1 MNRKERRAA
10 AKCKDS
16 TSLCALAELLEKE
29 GKFAEAAESYRRALD
44 VNPSLYKVRN
54 ELARMLR
61 AQGLFDEALAHFEQ
75 ALAVATDQHD
85 QGGICNNIGTLALD
99 MGDYPRAIERL
110 QRAVAL
116 QPHFAPGYSSLA
128 VALHSVGQADE
139 AITRFQQALA
149 LDPGLLAARIDLSI
163 ALIKQGRKVEALDHA
178 EIASR
183 SSEEPSFPHYSFGVL
198 MSLCGCVEAARL
210 CLNTYLDREPGDPKG
225 GRMLLAALG
234 DAIPERASDDQLRA
248 LYTRRAGFWD
258 QGSAGPHGYRGADLV
273 SSALHRFGGEG
284 LDIADAGCG
293 TGLVG
298 KLVAGHARQL
308 VGIDLSAAMMQKA
321 REKGVYDRLHEGDLI
336 AFLNDHPDSFDAVTS
351 AATLIHFGDLR
362 PAFDAAAR
370 SLRDRGLFIFTLFPN
385 QDDEDAISVGS
396 LDGLVQGG
404 CYQHG
409 RAYVARLAEITG
421 FAVETLELA
430 IHEYNQQQP
439 RMGLLVALRR
449 LARDRAQAA

>member
-10 AKCKDS
+10 VKGKDPA
-16 TSLCALAELLEKE
+16 SLCALAVLLEKE

-44 VNPSLYKVRN
+44 VDPSLYKMHN

-61 AQGLFDEALAHFEQ
+61 QQGLLDEALVHFEH
-75 ALAVATDQHD
+75 ALALAPDPLS
-85 QGGICNNIGTLALD
+85 QGSICHNIGTLALD

-110 QRAVAL
+110 RQTVAL
-116 QPHFAPGYSSLA
+116 QPQFALGHSYFA
-128 VALHSVGQADE
+128 VALHSIGQADE
-139 AITRFQQALA
+139 AITHFQQALA
-149 LDPGLLAARIDLSI
+149 LDPGLLPARIDLAI
-163 ALIKQGRKVEALDHA
+163 ALIKLGRKVEALDHA

-198 MSLCGCVEAARL
+198 MSLCGCVEAARI
-210 CLNTYLDREPGDPKG
+210 CLNTYLEREPADPKG
-225 GRMLLAALG
+225 ARLLLAALG
-234 DAIPERASDDQLRA
+234 DALPERASEGQLRTMYA
-248 LYTRRAGFWD
+248 HRAGFWD
-258 QGSAGPHGYRGADLV
+258 RGSASPHGYRGADLV
-273 SSALHRFGGEG
+273 SSALDRFGGEG
-284 LDIADAGCG
+284 LDIADVGCG

-298 KLVAGHARQL
+298 KLVAKRARQL

-321 REKGVYDRLHEGDLI
+321 RQKGVYHRLHEGDLI
-336 AFLNDHPDSFDAVTS
+336 AFLNDHPESFDAVTC

-385 QDDEDAISVGS
+385 EGDEHAIAVGS
-396 LDGLVQGG
+396 SDGLVQGG

-409 RAYVARLAEITG
+409 RAYVAGLAEATG

-430 IHEYNQQQP
+430 VHEYNQRQP

-449 LARDRAQAA
+449 LPCDRAQAA